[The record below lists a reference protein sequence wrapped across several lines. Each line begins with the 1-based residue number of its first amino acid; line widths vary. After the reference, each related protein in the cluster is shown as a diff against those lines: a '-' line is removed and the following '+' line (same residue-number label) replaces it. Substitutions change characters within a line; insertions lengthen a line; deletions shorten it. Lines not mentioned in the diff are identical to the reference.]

1 MTNFTIHSPDTATA
15 ASKHVLD
22 KLQKAI
28 GFVPGLYGVLAEAP
42 KALEAYDVLATLFKG
57 TSLTTIE
64 QHVVLLT
71 INYENNC
78 GYCMPAHTGLAKL
91 DKVPDDV
98 IEALRNGVQIEDP
111 KLEALRTFAARVV
124 DKRGWV
130 GDTEVQA
137 FLDAGYTRQ
146 QILEVIV
153 GMSYKVISNYT
164 NHLANTPVDAAFK
177 KFTWEKPATVEAA

>member
-1 MTNFTIHSPDTATA
+1 MTDFTIHTPDTAPA
-15 ASKHVLD
+15 GSKPLLD

-42 KALEAYDVLATLFKG
+42 KAVEAYDLLATLFKG
-57 TSLTTIE
+57 TSLTTNE

-98 IEALRNGVQIEDP
+98 IEALRNGVPIADL
-111 KLEALRTFAARVV
+111 KLEALRTFTVQVV
-124 DKRGWV
+124 NRRGWV
-130 GDTEVQA
+130 ANADVQA
-137 FLDAGYTRQ
+137 FLDAGYTQQ

-164 NHLANTPVDAAFK
+164 NHIANTPVDAAFK
-177 KFTWEKPATVEAA
+177 KFAWEKPAAVEAA

>member
-1 MTNFTIHSPDTATA
+1 MTDFTIHTQQTAPA
-15 ASKHVLD
+15 ASNPLLD

-42 KALEAYDVLATLFKG
+42 KALEAYDVLSGLFKG
-57 TSLTTIE
+57 SSLTAAE

-78 GYCMPAHTGLAKL
+78 GYCMPAHTALAKL
-91 DKVPDDV
+91 DRVPDDV
-98 IEALRNGVQIEDP
+98 IDAIRNGAIIADT
-111 KLEALRTFAARVV
+111 KLQALRTFTVQVV
-124 DKRGWV
+124 QKRGWV
-130 GDTEVQA
+130 PDEDVQA
-137 FLDAGYTRQ
+137 FLDAGYNRQ
-146 QILEVIV
+146 QILEVIL

-177 KFTWEKPATVEAA
+177 KFAWQKPEADEAA